1 MKKLEFKRIGLLIG
15 VTLLVTLAIQTW
27 RIGTQWDILQSELNQ
42 DIQQGFDRA
51 VENYYAEL
59 AKSDVFALTDFAGK
73 DSLTSD
79 SSFMERAVDSR
90 LFKQTLNLNFD
101 SLGKQRS
108 GKNTGKSPASSS
120 HQAEYAMFSPDS
132 SLDVGIKVME
142 ISAAYASKE
151 IDSLSIKAING
162 SLSSIEA
169 KSINRKALDT
179 IEVDQIN
186 KIQIFRGKTAVDS
199 LNAIERFTSKIIFSI
214 IRDTLD
220 LPKLT
225 EHLETEFER
234 SGIALDYRLHFTDQ
248 QADSLSLDSAL
259 NRISFPEKVSSR
271 STFLPPGKL
280 LDLYY
285 APSHL
290 TLLKRGLIEVL
301 TSLLFLGILAFAFYY
316 LYQTIKNQKEI
327 AEIKQDLIAN
337 ITHEFKTP
345 IATTLTAI
353 EGIQQFNPDNDPEK
367 TDRYLD
373 ISKVQLQK
381 LDQMVEKLLE
391 TAALDSD
398 QLVLKKEGIDPAPVL
413 TQLVQKFQTLAPEKE
428 FTLLL
433 PPACKPIEVD
443 PFHFEQVISNL
454 LDNAIKYGGNRI
466 QLRLTQSTATQIQV
480 EDNGGN
486 LSPEQAKH
494 IFEQFYRVPKGNL
507 HDVKGFGIGLYY
519 VKKIM
524 EKHDG
529 SVSLQT
535 SKNSTRF
542 TTDWP

>member
-1 MKKLEFKRIGLLIG
+1 LFKETLKLQRKAPPRKQN
-15 VTLLVTLAIQTW
+15 LVLET
-27 RIGTQWDILQSELNQ
+27 SSY
-42 DIQQGFDRA
+42 FDSLDA
-51 VENYYAEL
+51 PAEL
-59 AKSDVFALTDFAGK
+59 AI
-73 DSLTSD
+73 
-79 SSFMERAVDSR
+79 
-90 LFKQTLNLNFD
+90 
-101 SLGKQRS
+101 
-108 GKNTGKSPASSS
+108 
-120 HQAEYAMFSPDS
+120 FSPDS
-132 SLDVGIKVME
+132 NPGAGAKIIEIRSLKTN
-142 ISAAYASKE
+142 AK
-151 IDSLSIKAING
+151 DSLRIQTIDISPTV
-162 SLSSIEA
+162 EP
-169 KSINRKALDT
+169 INRKSLDT

-199 LNAIERFTSKIIFSI
+199 LNVIERFTSKIIFSI

-225 EHLETEFER
+225 QHLETEFER

-248 QADSLSLDSAL
+248 QADSLSLDSTL

-271 STFLPPGKL
+271 ATFLPPGKL

-353 EGIQQFNPDNDPEK
+353 EGIQQFNPSKDPEK

-413 TQLVQKFQTLAPEKE
+413 SQLVQKFQTLAPEKE
-428 FTLLL
+428 FNLHF
-433 PPACKPIEVD
+433 PPTCCPIEVD

-454 LDNAIKYGGNRI
+454 LDNAVKYGGNRI
-466 QLRLTQSTATQIQV
+466 QLRLAQSTATQIQV

-524 EKHDG
+524 EKHG
-529 SVSLQT
+529 GIVSLQT
-535 SKNSTRF
+535 SKNSTLF
-542 TTDWP
+542 TTDWT